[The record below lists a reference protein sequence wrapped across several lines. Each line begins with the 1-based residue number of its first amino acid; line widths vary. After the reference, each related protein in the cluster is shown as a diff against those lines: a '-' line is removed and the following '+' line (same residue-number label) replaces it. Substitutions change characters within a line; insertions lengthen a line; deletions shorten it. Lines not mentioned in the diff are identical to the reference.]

1 MDPWFTEQA
10 AGFVGA
16 VVGVIYGAGFGG
28 LGGGIGGPL
37 AAMGKARTLVVGTFA
52 AGCAFGLALAA
63 TGLVAL
69 VLGQPWYVWFVF
81 LLPGITGTL
90 LFGLLTPIIR
100 ARYAHAEQRKLDA
113 AAIRGA

>member
-16 VVGVIYGAGFGG
+16 AVGVIYGAGFGG
-28 LGGGIGGPL
+28 IGGGVGGPL
-37 AAMGKARTLVVGTFA
+37 ASMGKARGLVVGIFV
-52 AGCAFGLALAA
+52 AGFVFGLALAA

-69 VLGQPWYVWFVF
+69 VLGQPWYVWFSF
-81 LLPGITGTL
+81 LLPGLIGSL
-90 LFGLLTPIIR
+90 LFGMLTPIIR
-100 ARYAHAEQRKLDA
+100 AQYDKAEQRKLDA

>member
-1 MDPWFTEQA
+1 MDLWFSEQA

-16 VVGVIYGAGFGG
+16 AVGVIYGAGFGG

-37 AAMGKARTLVVGTFA
+37 AAMGKARTLVVGMFA
-52 AGCAFGLALAA
+52 AGFVFGVALAA

-81 LLPGITGTL
+81 LLPGVIGSL
-90 LFGLLTPIIR
+90 LFGMLTPIIR
-100 ARYAHAEQRKLDA
+100 ARYTEAEQRKLEA